1 MDPVNRRHVWTF
13 IEKFKK
19 DRVIILTT
27 HSMEEADVLG
37 DRVCVMSKGRLRA
50 INNSIAL
57 KNKFGEGYRISVV
70 TDQTESQTVKDIV
83 QKMIPGAK
91 LEDDSAG
98 ALIYQFP
105 PSSISAIPKFVE
117 WLEDNKDGLVK
128 SWGISQSTLEE
139 VFLKLIRESNEK
151 FK

>member
-1 MDPVNRRHVWTF
+1 
-13 IEKFKK
+13 
-19 DRVIILTT
+19 
-27 HSMEEADVLG
+27 
-37 DRVCVMSKGRLRA
+37 MSKGRLRA

-70 TDQTESQTVKDIV
+70 TEKANSENVKAKIESLLPD
-83 QKMIPGAK
+83 AK

-98 ALIYQFP
+98 ALIYKFP
-105 PSSISAIPKFVE
+105 VTSLKSIPAFVE
-117 WLEDNKDGLVK
+117 WLENNKDGLVK

-139 VFLKLIRESNEK
+139 VFLKLIRETNEL

>member
-1 MDPVNRRHVWTF
+1 
-13 IEKFKK
+13 
-19 DRVIILTT
+19 
-27 HSMEEADVLG
+27 MEEADVLG

-70 TDQTESQTVKDIV
+70 TDQTESQLVKDTI
-83 QKMIPGAK
+83 QSMIPGAK

-105 PSSISAIPKFVE
+105 PSSLLLPF
-117 WLEDNKDGLVK
+117 
-128 SWGISQSTLEE
+128 QSL
-139 VFLKLIRESNEK
+139 
-151 FK
+151 

>member
-1 MDPVNRRHVWTF
+1 
-13 IEKFKK
+13 
-19 DRVIILTT
+19 
-27 HSMEEADVLG
+27 MEEADVLG

-57 KNKFGEGYRISVV
+57 KNKYGDGYRISIV
-70 TDQTESQTVKDIV
+70 TDQTESQKIKDLIA
-83 QKMIPGAK
+83 KMLPEAK

-105 PSSISAIPKFVE
+105 PSSIGSIPKLVE
-117 WLEDNKDGLVK
+117 WLEQNKDGLVK

-139 VFLKLIRESNEK
+139 VFLKLIRESNEL

>member
-1 MDPVNRRHVWTF
+1 
-13 IEKFKK
+13 
-19 DRVIILTT
+19 
-27 HSMEEADVLG
+27 
-37 DRVCVMSKGRLRA
+37 MSKGRLRA

-57 KNKFGEGYRISVV
+57 KNKFGEGYRISIV
-70 TDQTESQTVKDIV
+70 TDQAESEGVKVIIAGL
-83 QKMIPGAK
+83 IPDAK

-105 PSSISAIPKFVE
+105 PSSIGAIPKLVE
-117 WLEDNKDGLVK
+117 WLENNKDGLVK